1 MANVRCKMCGGNLN
15 VEEGQQTVECE
26 YCGSLQTV
34 PAQIDNEKILN
45 LHNRANALRLKQ
57 DFEKAMLTYESIIA
71 ENPKDAEA
79 HFGMLL
85 CKYGVTYV
93 DDYNGTKKPTINRM
107 QLQSIFD
114 DIDYKEAIE
123 HSDVVTRRV
132 YEEEANKIANIQKK
146 ALAISQKEEPYDIFI
161 CYKETDA
168 SSKRTIDSV
177 IAQQIYDEL
186 TKKGYRVF
194 FSRITLES
202 KLGVEYEPYIFAA
215 LNSSKVMLVIGTKQ
229 EYFNAVWVK
238 NEWSRFLYL
247 MNQKPG
253 TKYLF
258 PCYRD
263 MEVYDLPEE
272 MLGLQAQDL
281 NKIGFIQDLI
291 RGIDKVFNK
300 NEKENQKSAVK
311 ETKPTENTTQ
321 SYDGLLKRAKILI
334 ADNDFQKA
342 DSLLEEVLN
351 QNPEEGT
358 AYLYK
363 LLITEHLNSTDD
375 LLKLTKS
382 IANNIN
388 YNKVLTYGDDSEKE
402 LVTISVQNVQ
412 NNIMEENY
420 QKAMPLIESGAYEEA
435 INILNRYPTYKDTK
449 QQITYCTNA
458 INEGYYQAAL
468 EFASNKRYEEAIK
481 KLNLCINYKDSSQL
495 LKDYKVAIDERNYQT
510 ACYYFDSGK
519 YIEALE
525 IFRTIPFF
533 RDTKEK
539 VNVCNEQI
547 RESKYQTALT
557 YINQKAYRL
566 AVPLLQECS
575 GYKDANEL
583 LISVS
588 KKAIIQD
595 HMYERKES
603 FKENR
608 SLGICFLVQFIFFIV
623 FTLIPVFK
631 NINAAQTT
639 DEKIYVIY
647 PLVVFGLC
655 ILSALVIAILGNSVK
670 MMTKIY
676 FVYGIMLVATAV
688 LGIGLISSLKDLT
701 EGSQFIDIG
710 TKITGG
716 LIWNFVVGIVTIVK
730 ARKKLSE

>member
-595 HMYERKES
+595 HMYERKEA

-647 PLVVFGLC
+647 PLVVFGLG

>member
-1 MANVRCKMCGGNLN
+1 MANIRCKMCGGNLN
-15 VEEGQQTVECE
+15 VEEGQQIVECE

-34 PAQIDNEKILN
+34 PTQIDNEKILN

-300 NEKENQKSAVK
+300 NERQEPKSPVK
-311 ETKPTENTTQ
+311 ETIKQTENNTQ

-334 ADNDFQKA
+334 ADSDFQKA

-435 INILNRYPTYKDTK
+435 INILNRYPTYKDSK

-510 ACYYFDSGK
+510 ACYYFDNGK
-519 YIEALE
+519 YVEALE

-539 VNVCNEQI
+539 VNACNEQI

-575 GYKDANEL
+575 GYKDAMN
-583 LISVS
+583 
-588 KKAIIQD
+588 
-595 HMYERKES
+595 Y
-603 FKENR
+603 
-608 SLGICFLVQFIFFIV
+608 
-623 FTLIPVFK
+623 
-631 NINAAQTT
+631 
-639 DEKIYVIY
+639 
-647 PLVVFGLC
+647 
-655 ILSALVIAILGNSVK
+655 
-670 MMTKIY
+670 
-676 FVYGIMLVATAV
+676 
-688 LGIGLISSLKDLT
+688 
-701 EGSQFIDIG
+701 
-710 TKITGG
+710 
-716 LIWNFVVGIVTIVK
+716 
-730 ARKKLSE
+730 

>member
-334 ADNDFQKA
+334 ADSDFQKA

-647 PLVVFGLC
+647 PLVVFGLG

>member
-15 VEEGQQTVECE
+15 VEAGQQTVECE

-34 PAQIDNEKILN
+34 PTQIDNEKILN

-168 SSKRTIDSV
+168 SSKRTVDSV

-215 LNSSKVMLVIGTKQ
+215 LNSSNVMLVIGTKQ

-253 TKYLF
+253 IKYLF

-402 LVTISVQNVQ
+402 LVTMSVQNVQ

-595 HMYERKES
+595 HMYERKEA

-655 ILSALVIAILGNSVK
+655 ILSALVITILGNSVK